1 MARRCQTFATTET
14 AISFPAVGLAVPRS
28 GGITPSTQHIRRG
41 NDDVVTRQLSEKP
54 TTEPFDPTPTAPWS
68 GVTKIAFRFCFV
80 YFGLFCALFAQIV
93 FVFTGIIGQWLPKQ
107 AVMWQMLLTDPLLGW
122 VGRAVFGVE
131 AQLRRDS
138 GSGDQPAI
146 WIFVF
151 CLLVVAV
158 AATAVWSVADRLRAE
173 YSRLWAWF
181 LTGLRLCV
189 AGQLLF
195 YGFAKLIPTQMPAP
209 PLAALLRT
217 YGEFSPA
224 SVLWLQV
231 GTSYPYEI
239 MLGAVEVLAGVLMF
253 VPRTATLGALLGLAS
268 MVQVFLLNMT
278 FDVPVKILSGHLL
291 LMSLVLL
298 APQARRLMNIFVLQR
313 PSGPAS
319 QPELFT
325 DARANTMSARV
336 QALLGVW
343 VLVGCAWISWQ
354 AWGEYG
360 GGREKPEWYG
370 IWAVREFRVDG
381 AAAPPLTTDE
391 TRWQRIIFDEPEV
404 VTYQRMNGELVPAP
418 AEVRGDTL
426 TLSAPDG
433 SALAAFT
440 VSRPQPQRLELAGQL
455 EGRQVHIA
463 LEQVDLNQFTLR
475 NRGFHWVQEYPYFR

>member
-1 MARRCQTFATTET
+1 M
-14 AISFPAVGLAVPRS
+14 
-28 GGITPSTQHIRRG
+28 
-41 NDDVVTRQLSEKP
+41 
-54 TTEPFDPTPTAPWS
+54 PTAPWR

-80 YFGLFCALFAQIV
+80 YFGLFCLLFAQIV
-93 FVFTGIIGQWLPKQ
+93 FVFAGIIGQWLPEQ
-107 AVMWQMLLTDPLLGW
+107 AVMWQMLLADPVLGW
-122 VGRAVFGVE
+122 VGRTVFGVD
-131 AQLRRDS
+131 AHVRHDS
-138 GSGDQPAI
+138 GSGDQAAI
-146 WIFVF
+146 WVLVF

-158 AATAVWSVADRLRAE
+158 VATAVWSVADRRRAE

-189 AGQLLF
+189 GGQLLF

-209 PLAALLRT
+209 PLAALLRP

-239 MLGAVEVLAGVLMF
+239 MLGAVEVLAGMLLF
-253 VPRTATLGALLGLAS
+253 WPRTATLGALLGLAS

-291 LMSLVLL
+291 LMSLVLI
-298 APQARRLMNIFVLQR
+298 APQVRRLANILVLQR
-313 PSGPAS
+313 PSEPAS

-325 DARANTMSARV
+325 DARANAMSARV

-343 VLVGCAWISWQ
+343 VLIGCAWISWQ

-360 GGREKPEWYG
+360 GGRVKPELYG
-370 IWAVREFRVDG
+370 IWAVREFQAGDAVL
-381 AAAPPLTTDE
+381 PPVTTDR
-391 TRWQRIIFDEPEV
+391 TRWQRVIFDEPDV
-404 VTYQRMNGELVPAP
+404 VTYQRMNGELVQAP
-418 AEVRGDTL
+418 AEVTDDIL

-433 SALAAFT
+433 SALADLT
-440 VSRPQPQRLELAGQL
+440 VSRPEPQRLELAGQL
-455 EGRQVHIA
+455 EGRTVQIS